1 MLGIT
6 QRRTERKTEKITPVL
21 YKSPVH
27 LHVQHCAGEKGC
39 NRTEKASKKRWDS
52 TCRIALVWGT
62 RWGAPRME
70 LHHGLPPTGTELV
83 ATARPLTQQLCI
95 RGRFKPPQVL
105 PLGFGLLF
113 LPHPPRAMGELMG
126 STHGTMGA
134 ACPPCWAGSVGAG
147 KEESERLGK
156 RARDGC
162 QKKEN
167 KNKGGRSSFTF
178 CSCHSSVLANLVGG
192 GKGKKTANPACL
204 WREDYCTGKKESKRV
219 WS

>member
-1 MLGIT
+1 MPNGFGVGN
-6 QRRTERKTEKITPVL
+6 EVG
-21 YKSPVH
+21 S
-27 LHVQHCAGEKGC
+27 
-39 NRTEKASKKRWDS
+39 SKD
-52 TCRIALVWGT
+52 
-62 RWGAPRME
+62 GAPSWSSTHRDTAGG
-70 LHHGLPPTGTELV
+70 HGSAPDAAAPHQREIQAPAGASPGFRV
-83 ATARPLTQQLCI
+83 VISATPSSC
-95 RGRFKPPQVL
+95 
-105 PLGFGLLF
+105 
-113 LPHPPRAMGELMG
+113 HGELMG

-147 KEESERLGK
+147 EEDSERLGK

-178 CSCHSSVLANLVGG
+178 CSCHPSVLANLVGG
-192 GKGKKTANPACL
+192 GKGKKTANPACP